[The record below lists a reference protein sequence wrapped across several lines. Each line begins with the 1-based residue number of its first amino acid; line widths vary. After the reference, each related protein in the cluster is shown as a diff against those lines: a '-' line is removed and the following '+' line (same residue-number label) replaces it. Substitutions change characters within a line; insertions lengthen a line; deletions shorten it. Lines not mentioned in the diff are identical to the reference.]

1 MKKTSSIFSLCI
13 ICGAAMADDLS
24 MNAALRATYT
34 NCVGIDN
41 ALHDMKVRAGINTAV
56 SGVGTGLGIGATA
69 VGIAKAKTDA
79 MIEEKFKRIDGWA
92 YTASGNVETASNED
106 FLASMKEMTYNVRP
120 ADDEDI
126 QESEEK
132 QRLTAKSKKL
142 GNWRTGLLV
151 GNTIT
156 NLAGATIS
164 GANKVE
170 QPLQE
175 QIQNCVASVKVLR
188 GAIMQARLNQEDVSE
203 AEQIES
209 ACSGFEYV
217 DVSKINDRAKGALV
231 SSVVGAGTG
240 VVGVI
245 TSALANSD
253 KVRNVYTEQGKK
265 KEKNLNTTA
274 NILSAGSTVASASA
288 TVFSASQIK
297 EIKKAAEV
305 AQKCTGVLK

>member
-1 MKKTSSIFSLCI
+1 MKKTSLIFSFCI
-13 ICGAAMADDLS
+13 ICCGAMADDFN

-34 NCVGIDN
+34 NCIGIDD
-41 ALHDMKVRAGINTAV
+41 ALHDMKVMAGINTAV

-79 MIEEKFKRIDGWA
+79 MIEEKFKKIDGWA
-92 YTASGNVETASNED
+92 YAASGNVEIASDEE
-106 FLASMKEMTYNVRP
+106 FLESMKNLDYGTYP
-120 ADDEDI
+120 GGDEEI
-126 QESEEK
+126 AESEDK
-132 QRLTAKSKKL
+132 QRLTDKSKKL
-142 GNWRTGLLV
+142 GDWRTGLLV
-151 GNTIT
+151 GNTMT
-156 NLAGATIS
+156 NLAGAAIS
-164 GANKVE
+164 GTNKVE
-170 QPLQE
+170 EPLQE

-209 ACSGFEYV
+209 ACNGFEYI
-217 DVSKINDRAKGALV
+217 DVSKINDRAKGAMV

-253 KVRNVYTEQGKK
+253 KVRNVDTDKGKQ